1 MPGGRTSWRRQGL
14 GAALG
19 AAFFMGLT
27 PIFGKITLDAG
38 LPPFGVAAFRTTLAT
53 VCMGLWLARQRRRAF
68 YIHPIGLAGAL
79 LAGALNGLG
88 SLFFYLSLRPLGA
101 ALGQLLFSLHPLFL
115 LLWVWL
121 DREPISTLSLLRVA
135 LAVPTVYLL
144 TQPSGGGH
152 INWLAVGFMLL
163 ASALYA
169 LHVPINRR
177 VLFEAP
183 APTVTFYTLTGMSV
197 VVVLA
202 YAVFGPL
209 AWPVSWVQWR
219 PLLALALA
227 TFLSRLT
234 LFMGVKRLGSLQT
247 MLLTV
252 GELGVTLLFAHW
264 WLGEQLNPLQWW
276 GVAGLGLILLLGYF
290 DRPAPSQ
297 PRPRGGWLRWLQPP
311 RM

>member
-1 MPGGRTSWRRQGL
+1 M
-14 GAALG
+14 G

-27 PIFGKITLDAG
+27 PIFGKLTLDAG

-53 VCMGLWLARQRRRAF
+53 VCMGLWLAGQRRRAF
-68 YIHPIGLAGAL
+68 YIHPLGLIGAL

-88 SLFFYLSLRPLGA
+88 SLFFYLSLRSLGA

-121 DREPISTLSLLRVA
+121 DREPISFLSLIRVA
-135 LAVPTVYLL
+135 LAIPTVYLL
-144 TQPSGGGH
+144 TQPSGKGS
-152 INWLAVGFMLL
+152 IPWLAVGFMLL

-197 VVVLA
+197 VVILA
-202 YAVFGPL
+202 YLIFGPL
-209 AWPVSWVQWR
+209 TWPERWTQWQ
-219 PLLALALA
+219 PLLALALV

-247 MLLTV
+247 MLLTL

-264 WLGEQLNPLQWW
+264 WLGEQLNSMQWW
-276 GVAGLGLILLLGYF
+276 GVGGLGLTLVLGYF
-290 DRPAPSQ
+290 DRPASSPSSS
-297 PRPRGGWLRWLQPP
+297 RGGWLRWLQPP
-311 RM
+311 GM